1 MRSVTITETNNG
13 EGAAMPDS
21 TTKIFFTVEKANQAL
36 PLVRSIV
43 SDIVK
48 QFQEVNDRKQRL
60 DRIRESRGSGGRS
73 AHPMYDD
80 ELRQV
85 EDELEADISRLQ
97 EYVEELDR
105 IGVELKDVN
114 RGLVDFPAMMDGH
127 EVYLCWHLGEDEVGF
142 WHELDAGFG
151 GRQALTESC
160 CATSPQPSPIKSGD
174 GSVGSSNSPVGNS
187 STKVSR

>member
-1 MRSVTITETNNG
+1 
-13 EGAAMPDS
+13 MPDS

-97 EYVEELDR
+97 EFVEELDR

-127 EVYLCWHLGEDEVGF
+127 EVYLCWHLGEDKVGF

-151 GRQALTESC
+151 GRQALDVSC
-160 CATSPQPSPIKSGD
+160 CTMSPQPTVMKSDD
-174 GSVGSSNSPVGNS
+174 GSLVSPSSPVVN
-187 STKVSR
+187 STKKITR